1 MALASFRKLS
11 QNPTKFTKKKI
22 NVFLQNIYPPPS
34 FHVKIIYSA
43 SPHFLFYKVWIIS
56 HNDIAIPSSRSVF
69 TSSRICT
76 HFNYVELSRN
86 SVNVVDKE
94 CGACGH
100 KW

>member
-1 MALASFRKLS
+1 MALASFRKVS
-11 QNPTKFTKKKI
+11 QNPTKFTKKLMYSYK
-22 NVFLQNIYPPPS
+22 LPPPPS
-34 FHVKIIYSA
+34 MSKLYILTLLSSYFTKSG
-43 SPHFLFYKVWIIS
+43 FIS
-56 HNDIAIPSSRSVF
+56 DHNDIAIPSSRSVF